1 MLTQQKK
8 KTLNTTNT
16 MLSSFLNIEDKK
28 YKKYNLLVF
37 KQI

>member
-16 MLSSFLNIEDKK
+16 MLSNFLNIEDKK
-28 YKKYNLLVF
+28 YKKYKLLIV